1 MAKTVFDRD
10 MVAHLWAN
18 QSQDNARVSSSN
30 FRFTGPTLYS
40 YGSHFVVGHIMP
52 DAYNREGGRLALL
65 NDDRYSMTTGRH
77 FDAARQASRHLS
89 RIFVSPL
96 NDNMAREINRFG
108 AGAVVSAIV
117 ASMRAAADKA
127 ANPRI
132 KPDTRGALFN
142 SLRRMR
148 ADALHLAT
156 VDAARRDL
164 SAERRK
170 AARAQVAEL
179 QAADVDAF
187 ATQGDADKAGAAAYA
202 FALNRGEWLR
212 KMRET
217 AASAERLANR
227 AIGECDAGNVGGALH
242 CARDAERYAAG
253 ARELAKKAAANL
265 PRSTVRALA
274 AIKAGTKWR
283 ADVEARARAQEV
295 EAARIEWAEG
305 EALAREALAAREFYL
320 IDRALSGDLR
330 RAFET
335 LHGEAGDS
343 ERREFVA
350 MLESARNDWRNKNEA
365 DKGRNQLQAAREL
378 FAAGKFSAANDA
390 ARSAAH
396 KLRRSYADSETD
408 ASINADI
415 MAADDIAAQ
424 AEARKPEEFAAMLA
438 DWRDAKPG
446 ARFPSELHNSD
457 RAAFL
462 RLSADGRRVETS
474 QGAEVP
480 VRVCSIMWHLIGE
493 QRAAGEP
500 RTFAPGAVKLGHF
513 SLDSID
519 AEGNVRAGCHFIRYT
534 ELADIAGRLS
544 FNSHN

>member
-1 MAKTVFDRD
+1 MKTVFDRD

-18 QSQDNARVSSSN
+18 KSQDTARVSSGN
-30 FRFTGPTLYS
+30 FWFTGPTLYS
-40 YGSHFVVGHIMP
+40 YGRHFVCAHHLP
-52 DAYNREGGRLALL
+52 EAYNRDGRALALF
-65 NDDRYSMTTGRH
+65 NDSRYSMTTGRH
-77 FDAARQASRHLS
+77 MDAAWRALPGRVARVDVPGL
-89 RIFVSPL
+89 
-96 NDNMAREINRFG
+96 DENMVREFSRFG
-108 AGAVVSAIV
+108 TGAAVAAIL
-117 ASMRAAADKA
+117 AKMRRTADKA

-132 KPDTRGALFN
+132 KPDTRGALF
-142 SLRRMR
+142 SELRDMR

-179 QAADVDAF
+179 KAADVDAF
-187 ATQGDADKAGAAAYA
+187 ATEGNADKAGAAAFA
-202 FALNRGEWLR
+202 FALNRGEWMQ
-212 KMRET
+212 KMREA
-217 AASAERLANR
+217 AASAERYANR
-227 AIGECDAGNVGGALH
+227 AIGECDAGNVGGALD
-242 CARDAERYAAG
+242 CAQQAERYAAG
-253 ARELAKKAAANL
+253 ARELAEKAAAKL
-265 PRSTVRALA
+265 PRATLRALA

-283 ADVEARARAQEV
+283 ADVEARVRVSEVASAREQ
-295 EAARIEWAEG
+295 WAEG
-305 EALAREALAAREFYL
+305 EALAREALAGREFYL

-335 LHGEAGDS
+335 LHGEDGDS
-343 ERREFVA
+343 ERRAFVA
-350 MLESARNDWRNKNEA
+350 MLESERNAWRAKSEA
-365 DKGRNQLQAAREL
+365 DKGREQLKAAREL
-378 FAAGKFSAANDA
+378 FAAGKFSAASDA

-396 KLRRSYADSETD
+396 KMRRNFQPQEGDESENLIND
-408 ASINADI
+408 AEALAQ
-415 MAADDIAAQ
+415 AAD
-424 AEARKPEEFAAMLA
+424 ARKPEGFAAMLA
-438 DWRDAKPG
+438 DWRDGKPG

-462 RLSADGRRVETS
+462 RLSPDGRRVETS

-480 VRVCSIMWHLIGE
+480 VRVCSLMWHLIGE

-500 RTFAPGAVKLGHF
+500 RTFAPGSVTLGHF

-519 AEGNVRAGCHFIRYT
+519 AEGNVRAGCHFIRYS